1 MGDYAYYNGTISR
14 YSDAKVPLSD
24 RLIYFGDGVYD
35 VMIGHNKKIFLAE
48 EHFNRLFSN
57 AKELEIPIDFSK
69 SYINYVINRLIGLC
83 GYDQYIIYISISR
96 NAKNRIHSYLGLNG
110 TNLLITIK
118 QFEHSD
124 KTYLDLITEEDKR
137 YYFCNIKTTNLLPA
151 VLASSKAEKLNCD
164 EAVFIR
170 GNIVTECAHSN
181 IFIIKNNTIITHP
194 LSNLILPG
202 ITRQLV
208 ITLAESLNI
217 KVKEMAFEKDALFDA
232 DEVIVSSTTKFI
244 KRVASIDGIPTKRK
258 NPKIFLNLEN
268 AVKNQYYNI

>member
-14 YSDAKVPLSD
+14 YSDAKVSLSD

-69 SYINYVINRLIGLC
+69 SYINSVIDRLISLC

-217 KVKEMAFEKDALFDA
+217 KVKEMAYEKDALFDA

-268 AVKNQYYNI
+268 AVNNQYYNI

>member
-14 YSDAKVPLSD
+14 YSDAKVSLSD

-69 SYINYVINRLIGLC
+69 SYINSVIDRLISLC

-217 KVKEMAFEKDALFDA
+217 KVKEMAYEKDALFDA

>member
-181 IFIIKNNTIITHP
+181 IFIIKNNTRITHP

>member
-69 SYINYVINRLIGLC
+69 SYINSVIDRLISLC

-217 KVKEMAFEKDALFDA
+217 EVKEMAFEKDALFDA

-244 KRVASIDGIPTKRK
+244 KRVTSIDGIPTKRK

>member
-69 SYINYVINRLIGLC
+69 SYINSVIDRLISLC

-181 IFIIKNNTIITHP
+181 IFIIKNN
-194 LSNLILPG
+194 SN
-202 ITRQLV
+202 
-208 ITLAESLNI
+208 
-217 KVKEMAFEKDALFDA
+217 
-232 DEVIVSSTTKFI
+232 
-244 KRVASIDGIPTKRK
+244 
-258 NPKIFLNLEN
+258 
-268 AVKNQYYNI
+268 